1 MIHFTSKKWF
11 RQSPKKESFIF
22 VKLPIL
28 SAIFRFDKFLAYEKL
43 KKYLEK
49 REVFRYNSDIAFYV
63 TTYIFLTYLFT
74 HCYIEAERKPQMTI
88 YDISEKAGVSI
99 ATVSRV
105 LNGSNNVSEKT
116 KKKVLD
122 VINQYEYTP
131 NAFARGLGLN
141 TMKTIGIMC
150 ADSSDPYL
158 AKAIY
163 YIEQKLRA
171 NGYDSI
177 LCCTG
182 YDLDTKASSMNL
194 LITKKVDGIILV
206 GSNFIYEKEDDNKY
220 ILDAAGQV
228 PVMLLNAAM
237 DAPNVYSIV
246 SDDFTSMYDATMEM
260 IRSGVEDIL
269 YFYNSTSYS
278 GKKKLAGYRSAM
290 EEKGLLTNGSFLQL
304 YQGSHEDIPAMAD
317 QLLKLHAKGITFH
330 GVIAADDSLALGAL
344 KYAREMKLR
353 IPEDLAIIGYNN
365 SMLVNCCD
373 PELTSIDNKLET
385 LCQHLITTLMGVL
398 SGSEMPK
405 KTVFSGELVKRGTTK

>member
-1 MIHFTSKKWF
+1 
-11 RQSPKKESFIF
+11 
-22 VKLPIL
+22 
-28 SAIFRFDKFLAYEKL
+28 
-43 KKYLEK
+43 
-49 REVFRYNSDIAFYV
+49 
-63 TTYIFLTYLFT
+63 
-74 HCYIEAERKPQMTI
+74 MTI

-220 ILDAAGQV
+220 ILGAAGQV

-278 GKKKLAGYRSAM
+278 GKKKLAGYRAAMEEKGLLTNGSFLQLYQGSHEDIPAMADQLLKLHAKGITFHRSGVEDILYFYNSTSYSGKKKLAGYRAAM

-398 SGSEMPK
+398 GGSEMPK

>member
-1 MIHFTSKKWF
+1 
-11 RQSPKKESFIF
+11 
-22 VKLPIL
+22 
-28 SAIFRFDKFLAYEKL
+28 
-43 KKYLEK
+43 
-49 REVFRYNSDIAFYV
+49 
-63 TTYIFLTYLFT
+63 
-74 HCYIEAERKPQMTI
+74 MTI

-105 LNGSNNVSEKT
+105 LNGSSNVSEKT

-150 ADSSDPYL
+150 ADSSDLYL

-182 YDLDTKASSMNL
+182 YDLETKISSMNL

-206 GSNFIYEKEDDNKY
+206 GSNFIYEKENDNKY
-220 ILDAAGQV
+220 IADAAAQV
-228 PVMLLNAAM
+228 PVMLLNADL
-237 DAPNVYSIV
+237 DAPNVYSVV
-246 SDDFTSMYDATMEM
+246 SDDFTSMYEATLQMLQTG
-260 IRSGVEDIL
+260 IKDII

-278 GKKKLAGYRSAM
+278 GKRKLAGYRAAM
-290 EEKGLLTNGSFLQL
+290 EEKKLLTGANLLQF
-304 YQGSHEDIPAMAD
+304 YHGSHEDIPAMTEH
-317 QLLKLHAKGITFH
+317 LKKLREKGLKFH
-330 GVIAADDSLALGAL
+330 GVIAADDTLALAAV
-344 KYAREMKLR
+344 KYAREMRYR
-353 IPEDLAIIGYNN
+353 IPEDFSVLGYNN
-365 SMLVNCCD
+365 SMLAVCCE

-385 LCQHLITTLMGVL
+385 LCQHLIITLLGVL
-398 SGSEMPK
+398 EGNEMPK
-405 KTVFSGELVKRGTTK
+405 KTIFSGEIVKRSTTR